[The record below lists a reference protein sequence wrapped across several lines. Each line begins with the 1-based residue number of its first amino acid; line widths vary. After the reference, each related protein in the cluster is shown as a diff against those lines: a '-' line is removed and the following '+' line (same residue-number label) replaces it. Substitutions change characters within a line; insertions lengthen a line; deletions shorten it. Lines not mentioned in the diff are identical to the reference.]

1 MTNEE
6 KFRAGTVVY
15 KDDDG
20 DYVCELWEASTR
32 HPDVVYHMNAD
43 GEYKKSGLRSSFLS
57 FQVGRRPAREY
68 FCLLIMAGPT
78 TGEEARAS
86 KFFHLWQFFPPIP
99 PFTSQSALSQNW
111 RYMAPRAM

>member
-43 GEYKKSGLRSSFLS
+43 GKYKKSGLISTRFFSGS
-57 FQVGRRPAREY
+57 
-68 FCLLIMAGPT
+68 CLLLGI
-78 TGEEARAS
+78 
-86 KFFHLWQFFPPIP
+86 
-99 PFTSQSALSQNW
+99 
-111 RYMAPRAM
+111 

>member
-43 GEYKKSGLRSSFLS
+43 GKYKKSGFSNKILITNALKPLICWGGVFLD
-57 FQVGRRPAREY
+57 FA
-68 FCLLIMAGPT
+68 FCYIECRKT
-78 TGEEARAS
+78 TH
-86 KFFHLWQFFPPIP
+86 F
-99 PFTSQSALSQNW
+99 
-111 RYMAPRAM
+111 

>member
-43 GEYKKSGLRSSFLS
+43 GKYKKSGLYDDDKYEVVYCWGFDFSVS
-57 FQVGRRPAREY
+57 
-68 FCLLIMAGPT
+68 CLQSCSIRLAGMVS
-78 TGEEARAS
+78 G
-86 KFFHLWQFFPPIP
+86 
-99 PFTSQSALSQNW
+99 
-111 RYMAPRAM
+111 

>member
-43 GEYKKSGLRSSFLS
+43 GKYKKAACMTMTSMRFFSGS
-57 FQVGRRPAREY
+57 Y
-68 FCLLIMAGPT
+68 LLLGI
-78 TGEEARAS
+78 
-86 KFFHLWQFFPPIP
+86 
-99 PFTSQSALSQNW
+99 
-111 RYMAPRAM
+111 